1 MWPKVGC
8 IWHVLSSL
16 PIWYAF
22 MLGVSLRADLYM
34 TQKDQVFV
42 VDVVVINL
50 TQETMASSV
59 IH

>member
-50 TQETMASSV
+50 T
-59 IH
+59 